1 MECDSLMNLI
11 DGMASEFL
19 FLETREIDVPTAGK
33 LLNNLDNL
41 IKEADA
47 LKIGQLKRVAC
58 GLSSLLEKIVLESIE
73 DKEAGFNILEKGIPL
88 MQEIGD
94 TFRNTGSYEGDI
106 NGFMGSLAALTGD
119 HITKDAPETEAS
131 QEELQ
136 PSEKVEVQEESQPSE
151 KAGVQDESLLRDF
164 IIESLE
170 YINEIEVNTLNLEQ
184 EPENKNHINAI
195 FRPFHSVKGVAA
207 FLNLEQIRDIA
218 HDLETLLDRT
228 RNDELSVTSQVIDIV
243 LDGADALKAMIIRLR
258 DDMEGR
264 TPEPMEIDISALRKR
279 IKAIENGT
287 SDTEETVKLGEILVE
302 DGAITQESLEESL
315 EVAQAD
321 PQKKIGEALIDEG
334 KVSSKQVS
342 KALRKQSKQAM
353 DTATIRVDVK
363 KLDDLIDMVG
373 ELVITQSM
381 IRQHQIIQTNTDG
394 KLAKDVTQLS
404 SITSKLQRTS
414 TSLRMVPIK
423 QSFQRMSRLVRDLSR
438 EVGKSIG
445 VVLEGEDTDMDK
457 NMVDEIY
464 NPLVHMVRNAVDHGI
479 ESKEE
484 RIKSGKPEKG
494 LVQLKAYHRGG
505 SIVIEIS
512 DDGKGLD
519 KDKILK
525 KAIENGVINSSQGL
539 SDQEIYKLIFHP
551 GLSTAKEVTDIS
563 GRGVGMDVVRQA
575 VEKLCGKIEINSVY
589 GKGTSIMTFF
599 PLTMAIIDGITVRV
613 GKEKY
618 IIPTGA
624 IRQLLRPLQES
635 YNNVVGKGEM
645 INVMGDL
652 MPLVRL
658 HKFFK
663 IECEHENP
671 WEAIVA
677 LVESEDRSKCIMVDE
692 IIGEEEVVIKSL
704 GESLKDIKG
713 ISSGAIMGDGKVGL
727 ILDPEGLFELSEG

>member
-47 LKIGQLKRVAC
+47 LEIGQLKKVAG
-58 GLSSLLEKIVLESIE
+58 GLSGLLEKIVLDNIE
-73 DKEAGFNILEKGIPL
+73 DKEAGFSILEKGIPL

-94 TFRNTGSYEGDI
+94 SFKNTGSYEGDI
-106 NGFMGSLAALTGD
+106 NDFMESLAALTGD

-131 QEELQ
+131 QEE
-136 PSEKVEVQEESQPSE
+136 SQPSE
-151 KAGVQDESLLRDF
+151 KAEVQDESLLRDF

-184 EPENKNHINAI
+184 EPENKDHINAI

-207 FLNLEQIRDIA
+207 FLNLEQIRDVA
-218 HDLETLLDRT
+218 HDLETLLDKA
-228 RNDELSVTSQVIDIV
+228 RNDELSVTSHVIDVV
-243 LDGADALKAMIIRLR
+243 LDGADALKAMIIRLK
-258 DDMEGR
+258 DNMEGK
-264 TPEPMEIDISALRKR
+264 TPKPLEIDIPALRKR
-279 IKAIENGT
+279 IKAAEQET
-287 SDTEETVKLGEILVE
+287 SDTEKTTGKLGEILIE
-302 DGAITQESLEESL
+302 DGAITQESIEKSL
-315 EVAQAD
+315 KAVQAD
-321 PQKKIGEALIDEG
+321 PQKKIGETLIAEG
-334 KVSSKQVS
+334 KVTPKQVS
-342 KALRKQSKQAM
+342 HALRKQSKQAV

-381 IRQHQIIQTNTDG
+381 IRQNQIIQSNTDG

-525 KAIENGVINSSQGL
+525 KAIDNGVINSSQGL

-551 GLSTAKEVTDIS
+551 GLSTAKKVTDVS
-563 GRGVGMDVVRQA
+563 GRGVGMDVVKQA
-575 VEKLCGKIEINSVY
+575 VEKLRGKIEINSVY
-589 GKGTSIMTFF
+589 GKGSSIRTFF

-713 ISSGAIMGDGKVGL
+713 ISSGAILGDGNVGL
-727 ILDPEGLFELSEG
+727 ILDPESLFELSEM

>member
-47 LKIGQLKRVAC
+47 LEIGQLKKVAG
-58 GLSSLLEKIVLESIE
+58 GLSGLLEKIVLDNIE
-73 DKEAGFNILEKGIPL
+73 DKEAGFSILEKGIPL

-94 TFRNTGSYEGDI
+94 SFKNTGSYEGDI
-106 NGFMGSLAALTGD
+106 NDFMESLAALTGD

-131 QEELQ
+131 QEE
-136 PSEKVEVQEESQPSE
+136 SQPSE
-151 KAGVQDESLLRDF
+151 KAEVQDESLLRDF

-184 EPENKNHINAI
+184 EPENKDHINAI

-207 FLNLEQIRDIA
+207 FLNLEQIRDVA
-218 HDLETLLDRT
+218 HDLETLLDKA
-228 RNDELSVTSQVIDIV
+228 RNDELSVTSHVIDVV
-243 LDGADALKAMIIRLR
+243 LDGADALKAMIIRLK
-258 DDMEGR
+258 DNMEGK
-264 TPEPMEIDISALRKR
+264 TPKPLEIDIPALRKR
-279 IKAIENGT
+279 IKAAEQET
-287 SDTEETVKLGEILVE
+287 PDTEKTTGKLGEILIE
-302 DGAITQESLEESL
+302 DGAITQESIEKSL
-315 EVAQAD
+315 KAVQTD
-321 PQKKIGEALIDEG
+321 PQKKIGETLIAEG
-334 KVSSKQVS
+334 KVTPKQVS
-342 KALRKQSKQAM
+342 HALRKQSKQAV

-381 IRQHQIIQTNTDG
+381 IRQNQIIQSNTDG

-525 KAIENGVINSSQGL
+525 KAIDNGVINSSQGL

-551 GLSTAKEVTDIS
+551 GLSTAKKVTDVS
-563 GRGVGMDVVRQA
+563 GRGVGMDVVKQA
-575 VEKLCGKIEINSVY
+575 VEKLRGKIEINSVY
-589 GKGTSIMTFF
+589 GKGSSIRTFF

-713 ISSGAIMGDGKVGL
+713 ISSGAILGDGNVGL
-727 ILDPEGLFELSEG
+727 ILDPESLFELSEM

>member
-33 LLNNLDNL
+33 LLNNLDDI
-41 IKEADA
+41 IKEADD
-47 LKIGQLKRVAC
+47 LEIDQLKKAAG

-73 DKEAGFNILEKGIPL
+73 DKEAGFNILEKGISL
-88 MQEIGD
+88 LQEISD
-94 TFRNTGSYEGDI
+94 SFRNTGGYEGDI
-106 NGFMGSLAALTGD
+106 DGFMGSIAALTGD
-119 HITKDAPETEAS
+119 HIADDVTEAS
-131 QEELQ
+131 
-136 PSEKVEVQEESQPSE
+136 KEESQPSE
-151 KAGVQDESLLRDF
+151 KAEVQDESLLRDF

-170 YINEIEVNTLNLEQ
+170 YIDEIETNTLNLEQ
-184 EPENKNHINAI
+184 EPENKDHINAI
-195 FRPFHSVKGVAA
+195 FRPFHSIKGVAA
-207 FLNLEQIRDIA
+207 FLDLEQIRDLA
-218 HDLETLLDRT
+218 HDLETLLDKA
-228 RNDELSVTSQVIDIV
+228 RNDELPMTSQAIDVV
-243 LDGADALKAMIIRLR
+243 LDGADALKAMITRLR
-258 DDMEGR
+258 DDLEGKV
-264 TPEPMEIDISALRKR
+264 PEPLDIDISALRKR
-279 IKAIENGT
+279 VKAAQQGI
-287 SDTEETVKLGEILVE
+287 SDTEKTLKLGEILVE
-302 DGAITQESLEESL
+302 DGAVTQESLEEGL
-315 EVAQAD
+315 KAAQAESS
-321 PQKKIGEALIDEG
+321 KKIGEILIDEG
-334 KVSSKQVS
+334 KVSPKQVS
-342 KALRKQSKQAM
+342 QALRKQSKQAM

-381 IRQHQIIQTNTDG
+381 IRQNPIIQSNMDR
-394 KLAKDVTQLS
+394 KLAKDISQLS
-404 SITSKLQRTS
+404 SITSELQRTS

-423 QSFQRMSRLVRDLSR
+423 QTFQRMSRLVRDLSR
-438 EVGKSIG
+438 KVGKSIG
-445 VVLEGEDTDMDK
+445 IVMEGEDTDIDK

-479 ESKEE
+479 ESGEE

-494 LVQLKAYHRGG
+494 LIQLKAYHRGG

-551 GLSTAKEVTDIS
+551 GLSTAKEVTDVS
-563 GRGVGMDVVRQA
+563 GRGVGMDVVKQA
-575 VEKLCGKIEINSVY
+575 VEKLSGKIEINSVY

-613 GKEKY
+613 GKERY

-624 IRQLLRPLQES
+624 IRQLLRPPRES
-635 YNNVVGKGEM
+635 YSNVVGRGEM

-652 MPLVRL
+652 MPLMRL
-658 HKFFK
+658 HKFFG
-663 IECEHENP
+663 IECEHKNP

-677 LVESEDRSKCIMVDE
+677 VIEGEDKSECIMVDE
-692 IIGEEEVVIKSL
+692 IIGEEEVVIKGL
-704 GESLKDIKG
+704 GEGLKDIKG
-713 ISSGAIMGDGKVGL
+713 VSSGAIMGDGNVGL
-727 ILDPEGLFELSEG
+727 ILDPEGLFELSEM